1 MRMFDHLLTVET
13 LLVVLSVWGAG
24 VAFYLLKTYLQRVNV
39 YHTRVHNR
47 LMKIGNQPLRQGER
61 PDSPV

>member
-1 MRMFDHLLTVET
+1 MRMFDHLFTVET

-39 YHTRVHNR
+39 YHTRVQNR
-47 LMKIGNQPLRQGER
+47 LMKIGSQPLRQGER
-61 PDSPV
+61 PNSSV